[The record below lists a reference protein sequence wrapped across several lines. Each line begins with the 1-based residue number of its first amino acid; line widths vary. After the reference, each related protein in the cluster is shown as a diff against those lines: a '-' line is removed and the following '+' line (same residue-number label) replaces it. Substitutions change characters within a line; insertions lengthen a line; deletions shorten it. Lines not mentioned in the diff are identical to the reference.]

1 MKKRFKKQL
10 STALLGLSLSSFGF
24 NTLAQ
29 AETLRVDLPQALQ
42 AAQHNYDSQGQ
53 QWQVAS
59 QQAGIEQAR
68 QVPNP
73 TVQLSFENLPSLT
86 GDAGEINMLWQQGVN
101 LAQNAQIALAEH
113 SYAASRYGFQLQQ
126 LTLQR
131 DVTQAFYAL
140 LMWQAYRDSLKRLA
154 QVSAQR
160 VELLQAQYN
169 QGKALRAEYNRAR
182 LAQSELALQQQ
193 TSTLQ
198 WRNAQRQ
205 LAQYLNRPQDL
216 VAEGE
221 LVVALNTGP
230 LGLSESAVQARLQQ
244 HPLLQQASAQ
254 QQQAHKNKAVQEAMA
269 WQSPSWGVG
278 LRLTPS
284 AADVG
289 ALAQV
294 NVPLPVWHQN
304 QGAIAVSQ
312 YQHKQAETQ
321 VQNTAFS
328 LNNRWQNQV
337 AQYQQVRANL
347 DIYQQQLLPLARENV
362 KLSQTAYQYGKQS
375 YLELLDAQRSLIAL
389 EQSYL
394 QSWGQYHQL
403 RAELAFLLSGPVP

>member
-1 MKKRFKKQL
+1 MKKQL
-10 STALLGLSLSSFGF
+10 NAVLLGMFLGSYGLNAS
-24 NTLAQ
+24 AQ
-29 AETLRVDLPQALQ
+29 AETLKVDLPQALQ
-42 AAQHNYDSQGQ
+42 AAQQNYDSQWQ

-59 QQAGIEQAR
+59 QQAAIQQAR
-68 QVPNP
+68 QAPNP
-73 TVQLSFENLPSLT
+73 AVQLSFENLPSLT

-101 LAQNAQIALAEH
+101 LAQNAQIALAEQ
-113 SYAASRYGFQLQQ
+113 SYTASRYGFQLQQ

-140 LMWQAYRDSLKRLA
+140 LMWQAYRNNLNRLA

-169 QGKALRAEYNRAR
+169 QGKILRAEYNRAR
-182 LAQSELALQQQ
+182 LAQSELHLQQQ

-198 WRNAQRQ
+198 WQNAQRQ
-205 LAQYLNRPQDL
+205 LAQYLNRSQDL

-230 LGLSESAVQARLQQ
+230 LGLSEAAVQARLQQ
-244 HPLLQQASAQ
+244 HPLLQQETAQ
-254 QQQAHKNKAVQEAMA
+254 QQQAQKNKAVQEALA

-284 AADVG
+284 DADVG

-294 NVPLPVWHQN
+294 NMPLPVWHQN
-304 QGAIAVSQ
+304 QGAIDVSQ
-312 YQHKQAETQ
+312 YQYKQAEAQ

-328 LNNRWQNQV
+328 LKNRWQNSA
-337 AQYQQVRANL
+337 AQYQQLKANL
-347 DIYQQQLLPLARENV
+347 DTYQQQLLPLARENLR
-362 KLSQTAYQYGKQS
+362 LSQVGYQHGKQS
-375 YLELLDAQRSLIAL
+375 YLELLDTQRSLITL
-389 EQSYL
+389 EQAYL
-394 QSWGQYHQL
+394 QTWGQYHQL
-403 RAELAFLLSGPVP
+403 RAELAFLLSTPVP